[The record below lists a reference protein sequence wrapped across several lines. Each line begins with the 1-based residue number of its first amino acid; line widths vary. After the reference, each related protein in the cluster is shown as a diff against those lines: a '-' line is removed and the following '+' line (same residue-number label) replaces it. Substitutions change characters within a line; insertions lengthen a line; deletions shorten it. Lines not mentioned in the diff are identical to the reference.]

1 MDCDWFVHYLRL
13 DSDRSYHCGLFA
25 ETHEKKQGK
34 CGHVSRQATTSH
46 AALEFSVLSF
56 GNTHEHVVPH
66 SLLRSTVCQ
75 VMSAFVS

>member
-1 MDCDWFVHYLRL
+1 MDCDWFVHYFRL
-13 DSDRSYHCGLFA
+13 DSDRS
-25 ETHEKKQGK
+25 TV
-34 CGHVSRQATTSH
+34 VSLQKHIKRNKENVDMAAGQPPPTR
-46 AALEFSVLSF
+46 AALEFRVLSF